1 MDSQEDR
8 LEYIKLSK
16 RNINALVY
24 MKDYRRSIMLLIMV
38 LERLDENEKKEFID
52 YYVDKILHS
61 KLFANGGGYS
71 LDEP

>member
-1 MDSQEDR
+1 MESQEDR

-16 RNINALVY
+16 RNIDTLVY
-24 MKDYRRSIMLLIMV
+24 MKDYRRSIMLLILV

-52 YYVDKILHS
+52 YYVDKIYNS
-61 KLFANGGGYS
+61 KLFADGGGYS

>member
-1 MDSQEDR
+1 MEPQEDR

-16 RNINALVY
+16 RNIDTLVY

-38 LERLDENEKKEFID
+38 LERLDEPEKKEFID
-52 YYVDKILHS
+52 YYVDKIFHS
-61 KLFANGGGYS
+61 KLFANGGGYP